1 MQKGIFINLKRIGKY
16 TLIIVFSTLFSTSMF
31 SQAFVQAQVRRVVID
46 AGHGGKDPGA
56 VGSFSKEKDVVL
68 AIALKLGE
76 LIEKQNPDVKVVYTR
91 KTDEF
96 LELYQRA
103 NIANKAKADLFL
115 SIHANSTT
123 KKDPNGLEFFV
134 LGPHKNDDNLEVAKK
149 ENAVVKFESNVAENY
164 GFDPNSPDGHIMM
177 TMKQSLYLDNSIQLA
192 KKIEGEFIGDASQAM
207 RGVKQAG
214 FVVLYQTAMP
224 SCLIEVGFI
233 SNPKEEEYISSD
245 AGQDAIASKIAK
257 AFSVYKNKYEKNAT
271 KDPIKNENNK
281 IIDAEKPKFK
291 SALEASQNT
300 VNNTKKTEIVR
311 DTVVETP
318 KKKVIYLENYK
329 EAKAVDEAKN
339 RILIQKI
346 AEEKLNAKE
355 DSTENIE
362 KVAEPKNNFPF
373 KKIASKEEVSEKSI
387 TKIEE
392 EPKKEAEEMF
402 VEFNNT
408 SKTTKPIHIKDAEAK
423 KEIENEAFLHFGT
436 KQEPIVEKPLPKE
449 EKTTPAVAEKPTTNY
464 KTNDIVFYIQLIASA
479 KKLSTQDK
487 IYKDFRNVKESFEG
501 GMYKYLIGESIQ
513 LEKVQKAKEDA
524 KNKGY
529 KDAFVVKYKNGV
541 RIK

>member
-1 MQKGIFINLKRIGKY
+1 
-16 TLIIVFSTLFSTSMF
+16 
-31 SQAFVQAQVRRVVID
+31 
-46 AGHGGKDPGA
+46 
-56 VGSFSKEKDVVL
+56 VL

-149 ENAVVKFESNVAENY
+149 ENAVVKLESNVAENY

-192 KKIEGEFIGDASQAM
+192 KKIEGEFIGDANQAM

-233 SNPKEEEYISSD
+233 SNPKEEEYINSE
-245 AGQDAIASKIAK
+245 AGQNAVASKIAK

-271 KDPIKNENNK
+271 KEPIKTENNK
-281 IIDAEKPKFK
+281 SNDAEKPKFK

-300 VNNTKKTEIVR
+300 VNAIKKTEVIR
-311 DTVVETP
+311 DSVAETP

-339 RILIQKI
+339 RILNQKI
-346 AEEKLNAKE
+346 AEEKSNPKV
-355 DSTENIE
+355 DSIENIE
-362 KVAEPKNNFPF
+362 NAAEPKSNFPF
-373 KKIASKEEVSEKSI
+373 KKITSKEEILEKSI
-387 TKIEE
+387 SKVEE
-392 EPKKEAEEMF
+392 EPKKVAEEMF

-408 SKTTKPIHIKDAEAK
+408 TKNTKPIHIKDSEAK

-436 KQEPIVEKPLPKE
+436 KQEPIVEKPIIKE
-449 EKTTPAVAEKPTTNY
+449 EKPTPSVAVKPKTNY
-464 KTNDIVFYIQLIASA
+464 SSDEIVFYIQLLASA

-487 IYKDFRNVKESFEG
+487 IFKDFRNVRESFET
-501 GMYKYLIGESIQ
+501 GMYKYLIGESTQ
-513 LEKVQKAKEDA
+513 LENVQKAKEDA

-529 KDAFVVKYKNGV
+529 KDVFVVKYKNGV

>member
-16 TLIIVFSTLFSTSMF
+16 TLLIVFSVLFSTSMF
-31 SQAFVQAQVRRVVID
+31 SQAFVQAQVRKVVID

-56 VGSFSKEKDVVL
+56 VGAFSKEKDVVL

-76 LIEKQNPDVKVVYTR
+76 LIEKQNPDVKVIYTR

-103 NIANKAKADLFL
+103 NVANKAKADLFL

-149 ENAVVKFESNVAENY
+149 ENAVVKLESNVAENY

-192 KKIEGEFIGDASQAM
+192 KKIEGEFIGDANQAM

-233 SNPKEEEYISSD
+233 SNPKEEEYINSE
-245 AGQDAIASKIAK
+245 AGQHAIASKIAK
-257 AFSVYKNKYEKNAT
+257 AFSVYKNKYEKNAA
-271 KDPIKNENNK
+271 KEPLKNENNK
-281 IIDAEKPKFK
+281 TNDIEKPKFK

-300 VNNTKKTEIVR
+300 ISASKKTEVIK
-311 DTVVETP
+311 DSLIESP

-329 EAKAVDEAKN
+329 EAKLVEEAKN
-339 RILIQKI
+339 RILNQKI
-346 AEEKLNAKE
+346 AEEKLNAKI
-355 DSTENIE
+355 DSTDIKTTEN
-362 KVAEPKNNFPF
+362 KSNFPF
-373 KKIASKEEVSEKSI
+373 KKIASKEEIVEKTI
-387 TKIEE
+387 TKTEE
-392 EPKKEAEEMF
+392 EPKKEKEEMF
-402 VEFNNT
+402 LEFDNSTN
-408 SKTTKPIHIKDAEAK
+408 KNIKPIHIKDAEAK
-423 KEIENEAFLHFGT
+423 KEIENEAFIHFGT
-436 KQEPIVEKPLPKE
+436 KQEPTTEKSIPKE
-449 EKTTPAVAEKPTTNY
+449 EKPAPVVVAKPMTSSASEET
-464 KTNDIVFYIQLIASA
+464 IFYIQVVASA
-479 KKLSTQDK
+479 KKISNQDK
-487 IYKDFRNVKESFEG
+487 IFKDFKNVKESFES
-501 GMYKYLIGESIQ
+501 GMYKYLIGESTQ

-529 KDAFVVKYKNGV
+529 KDVFVVKYKNGV